1 MSVLHN
7 VHSEAYKLDVLSVIF
22 LIIVYAI
29 DGDVCHGSLTL
40 SFAILNV
47 SHGNAGDGTESVLS
61 LVDSVQV
68 FSLYSESMSVF
79 SLVTYVTV

>member
-1 MSVLHN
+1 VSVLHN
-7 VHSEAYKLDVLSVIF
+7 VHGKAYKLDILSVIF

-47 SHGNAGDGTESVLS
+47 SHGSAGDGTESVLS
-61 LVDSVQV
+61 LIDSVQV
-68 FSLYSESMSVF
+68 FSLYAKSMGVF